1 MLELELRWSYC
12 RACGPHCSTVLS
24 HRCLRLDAYRGR
36 HSPVHNK
43 HDLSLHRAYDLA
55 SWCELL
61 LRECVFGHS
70 VHMSTG
76 EEYPSHWKS
85 LWCWQ
90 GLRAGGE
97 GGDRGRDGLMG
108 SSTQW
113 ICYAKSLQSCP
124 TLCNPIDG
132 SPPGSAVPGILQART
147 LKWVAISFS
156 NAWRRKVKVKS
167 LSRVLLFLTPW
178 TAAHQAPL
186 SMDFPGKSTGV
197 GCHCLLPV
205 DMSLSKF
212 WEIVKDREAWH
223 AAVHEVAKGWTW
235 LSDWTIVTLLKL
247 GPVDFGLDNILL
259 QLSVLCVVWGAA
271 ASLSLVVA
279 VSPSSHDSCK
289 CFQHCQMCPGKITL
303 SWEPLI

>member
-124 TLCNPIDG
+124 AHAT
-132 SPPGSAVPGILQART
+132 Q
-147 LKWVAISFS
+147 
-156 NAWRRKVKVKS
+156 
-167 LSRVLLFLTPW
+167 W
-178 TAAHQAPL
+178 TAAHQA
-186 SMDFPGKSTGV
+186 
-197 GCHCLLPV
+197 
-205 DMSLSKF
+205 
-212 WEIVKDREAWH
+212 
-223 AAVHEVAKGWTW
+223 
-235 LSDWTIVTLLKL
+235 
-247 GPVDFGLDNILL
+247 
-259 QLSVLCVVWGAA
+259 
-271 ASLSLVVA
+271 
-279 VSPSSHDSCK
+279 SPSLGFSRQEHWSGLP
-289 CFQHCQMCPGKITL
+289 FL
-303 SWEPLI
+303 SRKHESEKWKWSRSVVSNSSRPHGL